1 MSAARPPSARVV
13 LVTGAAGGIGS
24 AVARVFAAQGHAVAI
39 TDRSPEGLAALTQ
52 ELERTAA
59 DVLAISGDLTDLE
72 FAESVIRRTAACFGR
87 IDVVVNN
94 AAARD
99 LGTMR
104 EITPAEWDRMIRLC
118 LTAPAFLARW
128 AAEEMTS
135 GGVIVNI
142 GSMMARQAH
151 GVSPAYVSC
160 KGALESLT
168 YDLAALYGP
177 AGIRVVNV
185 APGAID
191 TAMSRFHTAD
201 GRSNGRGDDPVRKFS
216 ESMTMLGRW
225 GRPDEVAQAV
235 AWIASDQASYLTGT
249 TLVLDGGWSRMHL
262 PPELTEAVLPDAARA
277 PDCLAAGERG

>member
-1 MSAARPPSARVV
+1 MQPVRHPARVA
-13 LVTGAAGGIGS
+13 LVTGVAGGIGA
-24 AVARVFAAQGHAVAI
+24 AVAEVLAARGDAVVI
-39 TDRSPEGLAALTQ
+39 TDRCAAGLAAVASS
-52 ELERTAA
+52 LERRGAV
-59 DVLAISGDLTDLE
+59 VLPLAGDLADLD
-72 FAESVIRRTAACFGR
+72 FAESLVRRTVARFGR

-94 AAARD
+94 AAARE
-99 LGTMR
+99 LTTMR
-104 EITPAEWDRMIRLC
+104 EITPAEWDRTIRVC

-128 AAEEMTS
+128 AAEEMKP

-151 GVSPAYVSC
+151 GISPAYVSC

-177 AGIRVVNV
+177 VGIRVVTV

-191 TAMSRFHTAD
+191 TAMSRFHAAD
-201 GRSNGRGDDPVRKFS
+201 GHSNGRGDDPVRKFS
-216 ESMTMLGRW
+216 ESMAMLGRW

-235 AWIASDQASYLTGT
+235 AWIASDQAGYLTGT

-262 PPELTEAVLPDAARA
+262 PPGLTEAVLPEAARA
-277 PDCLAAGERG
+277 PACLAVGERG